1 MSYLQSVSPDLT
13 RMEIIYGKF
22 SLFIWLFDS
31 LLKSGDP
38 WVQIQYDCTMEED
51 RAANQ
56 RSAFLLSF
64 TLALYISNGFGLSKS
79 WTRKIFIVTVCG
91 SLLKVSFLVIYWL
104 IQAGQHRNFSS
115 LLGVWS
121 TPHTF
126 LCSHAQSPSWQ
137 VELKN
142 SQGQVTEL
150 VDVFSPCK
158 TDSSV
163 YCYGKVFLQ

>member
-1 MSYLQSVSPDLT
+1 
-13 RMEIIYGKF
+13 MEMIFEKF

-31 LLKSGDP
+31 LLKSGIPERQSIDES
-38 WVQIQYDCTMEED
+38 C
-51 RAANQ
+51 
-56 RSAFLLSF
+56 L
-64 TLALYISNGFGLSKS
+64 
-79 WTRKIFIVTVCG
+79 IVTVSE

-115 LLGVWS
+115 ILGVWS

-126 LCSHAQSPSWQ
+126 LCSHAQTPSWEI
-137 VELKN
+137 ELKN
-142 SQGQVTEL
+142 SEGLTTEL

-163 YCYGKVFLQ
+163 YCYGKDNNT

>member
-1 MSYLQSVSPDLT
+1 MLITY
-13 RMEIIYGKF
+13 EKF

-31 LLKSGDP
+31 LLKSGIP
-38 WVQIQYDCTMEED
+38 KWQSIYVE
-51 RAANQ
+51 
-56 RSAFLLSF
+56 F
-64 TLALYISNGFGLSKS
+64 
-79 WTRKIFIVTVCG
+79 FIVTVSG
-91 SLLKVSFLVIYWL
+91 SLLKVFFLVIYWL

-115 LLGVWS
+115 ILGVWS

-142 SQGQVTEL
+142 SQGQITEL

-163 YCYGKVFLQ
+163 YCYGEKSLLRMAISVLENNYFIFKYHDTEKGQLCFFIWWS